1 MGRRRQLCFT
11 AKQKPRRCT
20 AFLCLEDLLSFLSF
34 CVRELEFK
42 RAVVDIEGIEQI
54 LIIDAGACQIRV
66 IATFPVG
73 APTGLDA

>member
-1 MGRRRQLCFT
+1 MFYGKAKAAQMHGFFVSRRL
-11 AKQKPRRCT
+11 
-20 AFLCLEDLLSFLSF
+20 AFIFIILR
-34 CVRELEFK
+34 RELEFK